1 MTIHLKADHEQWL
14 SQQVAEG
21 RFASVDEA
29 VAQAI
34 EALRLDDGDMD
45 DEWVRPLLAEAEA
58 SLARGE
64 GIPGDVFLADMERR
78 IEALRQK

>member
-1 MTIHLKADHEQWL
+1 MTIHLTADHEQWL

-34 EALRLDDGDMD
+34 EALRLEDDD
-45 DEWVRPLLAEAEA
+45 DEWVRPYLEEAEA
-58 SLARGE
+58 SIARGE
-64 GIPGDVFLADMERR
+64 EIPGEEVIARMKARMTT
-78 IEALRQK
+78 LR